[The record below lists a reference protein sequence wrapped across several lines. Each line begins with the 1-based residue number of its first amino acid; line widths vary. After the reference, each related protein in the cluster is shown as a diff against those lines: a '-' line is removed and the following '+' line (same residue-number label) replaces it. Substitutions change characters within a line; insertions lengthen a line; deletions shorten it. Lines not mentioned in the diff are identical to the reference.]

1 MSQQGL
7 QQASIRAVTGSA
19 ETYEGDWH
27 RLFDLFSIPTG
38 DFDGRQ
44 LRWINAFLSTSYT
57 NLPEAKQKFAES
69 NGAYNWASM
78 GTFVAA
84 VADEVPTNTVAPV
97 ASGIRTVGQTLT
109 TTNGTWT
116 EQPITSYAYKWQV
129 SDDGVGSWSD
139 IGGATSQ
146 TYILAAGQ
154 SGKYVRSAVRATNA
168 IGNAVAYTPSAAL
181 GPIAAVLSIS
191 GTPVTTATQNSAYTG
206 FSASGA
212 GGHTAYVYSIFA
224 GALPTG
230 ITLNAANGAVSG
242 TPTNVETQTG
252 IIIRVTDADGL
263 TADLASFTITVSA
276 PSVGSHFLLENGTD
290 DLLLESGDFLLLE

>member
-7 QQASIRAVTGSA
+7 QQASIRLVTGSA

-57 NLPEAKQKFAES
+57 NLPEARQKFAEA
-69 NGAYNWASM
+69 NGAYNWNSM
-78 GTFVAA
+78 GTFTAA

-97 ASGIRTVGQTLT
+97 GSGIRTVGQTLT

-146 TYILAAGQ
+146 TYVLAAGQ
-154 SGKYVRSAVRATNA
+154 SAKYVRPAVRATNA
-168 IGNAVAYTPSAAL
+168 IGNAAAYATGAAL
-181 GPIAAVLSIS
+181 GPISAVLSIS
-191 GTPVTTATQNSAYTG
+191 GTPVTTATQNSAYAG
-206 FSASGA
+206 FSVSGA
-212 GGHTAYVYSIFA
+212 GGHTTYVYSVFA

-230 ITLNAANGAVSG
+230 LSLNPSTGAVSG
-242 TPTNVETQTG
+242 TPTVVETQTG
-252 IIIRVTDADGL
+252 IVIRVTDADVL
-263 TADLASFTITVSA
+263 TADLAPFTITVSA
-276 PSVGSHFLLENGTD
+276 PGVGSHFLLENGTD
-290 DLLLESGDFLLLE
+290 DLLLESGDFLLME